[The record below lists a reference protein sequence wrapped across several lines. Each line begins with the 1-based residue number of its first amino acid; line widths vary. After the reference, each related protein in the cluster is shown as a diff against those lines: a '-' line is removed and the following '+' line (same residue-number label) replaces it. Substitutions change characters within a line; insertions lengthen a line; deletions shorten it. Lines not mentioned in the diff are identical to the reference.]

1 MSSPSS
7 ADAIAANRR
16 AWDASAP
23 LHRDAPSWKRLTD
36 GFAGDP
42 GFSWFDPPMEAALR
56 SIGLDGATVAQI
68 CCNNGRETVSLMN
81 LGARE
86 AVGFDQ
92 SEVFLDQARE
102 LARIA
107 GRACTFVAG
116 DVHAIEARYDGAFD
130 LVVITIGVFGWMPD
144 LARFMAVPARLLRP
158 GGRILIHEEHPVV
171 NMFEPREDTPLLVRH
186 SYFRATPFVGE
197 EAIVYGDGPAPQV
210 GPHYW
215 FAHPLGRVFE
225 ALIGAGLVIERFEE
239 FPENISSTAFE
250 PLAAG
255 RLLPMSY
262 LLQARKS
269 R

>member
-1 MSSPSS
+1 MSSPSA

-23 LHRDAPSWKRLTD
+23 LHRDAPSWERLKQH
-36 GFAGDP
+36 FARDP

-56 SIGLDGATVAQI
+56 AIGLGERAVAHL

-81 LGARE
+81 LGAQE

-92 SEVFLDQARE
+92 SDAFLDQARE
-102 LARIA
+102 LAAVA

-116 DVHAIEARYDGAFD
+116 DVHAIAARYDGAFD
-130 LVVITIGVFGWMPD
+130 LVVITIGVLGWMPD
-144 LARFMAVPARLLRP
+144 LARFMAVPARLLRA

-171 NMFEPREDTPLLVRH
+171 NMFEPWAEPPLLVRH

-197 EAIVYGDGPAPQV
+197 VAIVYGDGPAPRV

-215 FAHPLGRVFE
+215 FAHPLGRVVE
-225 ALIGAGLVIERFEE
+225 ALIGSGLAIERLCE
-239 FPENISSTAFE
+239 FPDNISSAACE
-250 PLAAG
+250 SLAAG
-255 RLLPMSY
+255 RMLPMSY
-262 LLQARKS
+262 LLQARKAP
-269 R
+269 

>member
-1 MSSPSS
+1 MRPPPVSE
-7 ADAIAANRR
+7 AIAANRK

-23 LHRDAPSWKRLTD
+23 LHRADPAWDRLSRN
-36 GFAGDP
+36 FAATP
-42 GFSWFDPPMEAALR
+42 NFSWFDPPMQAALQA
-56 SIGLDGATVAQI
+56 IGLGDRKVAQL

-92 SEVFLDQARE
+92 SEAFLDQARE

-107 GRACTFVAG
+107 GRACRFVAG
-116 DVHAIEARYDGAFD
+116 DVHAIGAQYDGSFD

-158 GGRILIHEEHPVV
+158 GGRILIHEAHPIANV
-171 NMFEPREDTPLLVRH
+171 FDPKQEPALLVRN
-186 SYFRATPFVGE
+186 SYFREAPVVGE
-197 EAIVYGDGPAPQV
+197 TAIVYGDGPAPEV

-215 FAHPLGRVFE
+215 YVHPLSRVIE
-225 ALIGAGLVIERFEE
+225 SLIGAGLAIERFQE
-239 FPENISSTAFE
+239 FPDQISTTTDE

-255 RLLPMSY
+255 RLLPLSY
-262 LLQARKS
+262 LLQARKG